1 MADQQISKQ
10 NVTVDKLRDDIDRG
24 RAGDK
29 VDGPDPAAVP
39 LGADE
44 EAAGTPLSPDLI
56 RQTRD
61 VELSRLHQ
69 PPQHRHGPGH
79 AWILICIV
87 LILAIGVIGLGIFL
101 S

>member
-1 MADQQISKQ
+1 MSSKQ
-10 NVTVDKLRDDIDRG
+10 NVTVDKLRADIDRG

-39 LGADE
+39 RDADE
-44 EAAGTPLSPDLI
+44 EAAGTPLSPDRG
-56 RQTRD
+56 RQTGD
-61 VELSRLHQ
+61 IELSRLHQ

-87 LILAIGVIGLGIFL
+87 LILAIGAIGLGIIL